1 MVTRPEQQADRLCSL
16 IEKMGGSAVRFPVLE
31 IIPVNGVQLTL
42 KVVGKLQSFDWIVFV
57 SANAVNFAL
66 RSSMENT
73 KIPPQ
78 VHVAAVGRATAK
90 ALRKA
95 GVRVDLLPE
104 AGFNSEAL
112 LATPELQQLEGQ
124 SVLIVRGTGGR
135 ELLADEL
142 RLRGARVEY
151 LEVYKRLKPV
161 MAVEPILKRLEN
173 NDLDV
178 ITVTSS
184 EALQNLISAFDEK
197 IKQRLLSIPLVV
209 ISERIKRLA
218 NKIGFKNIVV
228 AAEPSDTA
236 ILDSVI
242 VLINGEE
249 SG

>member
-1 MVTRPEQQADRLCSL
+1 MVTRPEQQADRLCRL

-78 VHVAAVGRATAK
+78 VNVAAVGRATAK

-104 AGFNSEAL
+104 TGFNSEAL

-218 NKIGFKNIVV
+218 NKIGFKNIAV

-236 ILDSVI
+236 ILDSVT